1 MHIHIRDLWQALVM
15 ASSSGRIPVCMS
27 SMSVGVVQSASLIA
41 KVAIHCTL
49 ISWRMTLTDPVCC
62 FAPSFFIGG
71 LYHMSALY
79 VILGMATDM

>member
-27 SMSVGVVQSASLIA
+27 SMSVGVVWSALLIA
-41 KVAIHCTL
+41 RVAIHCIL
-49 ISWRMTLTDPVCC
+49 VSWHVTLTNPVCC
-62 FAPSFFIGG
+62 FAPGFFVGG
-71 LYHMSALY
+71 LYHILALY